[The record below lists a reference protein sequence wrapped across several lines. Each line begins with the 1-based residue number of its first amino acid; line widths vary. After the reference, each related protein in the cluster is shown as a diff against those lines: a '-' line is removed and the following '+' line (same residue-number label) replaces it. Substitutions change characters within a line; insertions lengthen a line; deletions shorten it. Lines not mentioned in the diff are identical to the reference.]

1 MPMMTALVLIP
12 IDDDGLL
19 GKLRDLRYR
28 SLTGLWK
35 QCRELNKERPRA
47 FVLDEDALKAIAEYG
62 SARATEYRNGREYVR
77 TINIDSHNRYVCAQL
92 ED

>member
-1 MPMMTALVLIP
+1 MPTMTALVLIP
-12 IDDDGLL
+12 IDDGLL
-19 GKLRDLRYR
+19 GKLRELRYR

-47 FVLDEDALKAIAEYG
+47 FVLDEDALKSINEYG
-62 SARATEYRNGREYVR
+62 IALAFEYKNGRGYLCK
-77 TINIDSHNRYVCAQL
+77 IKIDSRNRYVYTRP